1 MKVRIGVSDTNKVF
15 ELEIDDIKAFQKEVE
30 SSISAGSMAWFTDAK
45 GRKVGVP
52 SRALAFV
59 EIEADEG
66 SHSIGFAPAV

>member
-15 ELEIDDIKAFQKEVE
+15 ELDVDDVKAFQKEVE
-30 SSISAGSMAWFTDAK
+30 SSISDASMAWFTDSK

-59 EIEADEG
+59 EIESDDDA
-66 SHSIGFAPAV
+66 HSIGFAPS